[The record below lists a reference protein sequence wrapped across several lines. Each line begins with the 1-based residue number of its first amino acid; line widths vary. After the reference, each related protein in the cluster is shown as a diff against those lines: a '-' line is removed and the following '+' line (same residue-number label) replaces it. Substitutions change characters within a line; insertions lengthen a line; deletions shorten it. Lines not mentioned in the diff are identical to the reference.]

1 MDFTIN
7 RTSND
12 WDKPCKGAYQDVI
25 HRNYQGNRIDVWK
38 IKISS
43 LEELVKLMR
52 KYGPIIIE
60 PNDDN
65 EEWVNLEI
73 YDDYRE

>member
-38 IKISS
+38 IKI
-43 LEELVKLMR
+43 R
-52 KYGPIIIE
+52 KRHMVLFFV
-60 PNDDN
+60 D
-65 EEWVNLEI
+65 
-73 YDDYRE
+73 